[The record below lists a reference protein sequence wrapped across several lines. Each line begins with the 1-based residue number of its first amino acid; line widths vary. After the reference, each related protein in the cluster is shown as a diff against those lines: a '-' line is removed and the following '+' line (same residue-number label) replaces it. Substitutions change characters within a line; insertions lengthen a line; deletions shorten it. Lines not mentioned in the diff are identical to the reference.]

1 MYMRQGVRFPAL
13 SVIAKWW
20 QPSSQLKKWAN
31 ILCLTTAHLGHGMC
45 LQTTE
50 EGIRTSSSMTIY
62 FHHHSTKSRQA
73 KFVSFA

>member
-1 MYMRQGVRFPAL
+1 MYMQQGVRFPVL
-13 SVIAKWW
+13 PVIAKWW

-31 ILCLTTAHLGHGMC
+31 ILCLNTAHLGHGMC

-50 EGIRTSSSMTIY
+50 EGNRTSSSLTIY
-62 FHHHSTKSRQA
+62 FHHRFTKPKQA